1 MAMVTKETVFGAADA
16 LTAKGASVTQIA
28 VRDELGGGSFSTISV
43 FLKEWRDAQ
52 APATVAVVESAPAA
66 LRERLEAL
74 LATAWSE
81 AGAAANARLEA
92 ATAAAE
98 ASAKTLQRERDD
110 ALAFA
115 DRVSSTVDAAEA
127 RAAEAVDQARARDTE
142 LATVKEQLAAAVARA
157 TEQAET
163 IKTLRADHHASQAD
177 VARLTGELRAAE
189 AREAEAEKRAANTAH
204 VKEVAQRAMLASQ
217 EGKAGKG
224 KGGG

>member
-1 MAMVTKETVFGAADA
+1 MAIVTKETVFTAADA
-16 LTAKGASVTQIA
+16 LTAKGVNVTQIA

-43 FLKEWRDAQ
+43 FLKEWKDAHT
-52 APATVAVVESAPAA
+52 PTVAAVVESAPAA

-81 AGAAANARLEA
+81 AAAAANARLEA

-127 RAAEAVDQARARDTE
+127 KADEATRLLRLRDSE
-142 LATVKEQLAAAVARA
+142 LVHIKEQLAIVTTRK
-157 TEQAET
+157 EDHAET
-163 IKTLRADHHASQAD
+163 IKAVRAEYRSANAEI
-177 VARLTGELRAAE
+177 ARLTGELRAAE
-189 AREAEAEKRAANTAH
+189 AREQAAIARAGAAEKQTAEARAQAT
-204 VKEVAQRAMLASQ
+204 
-217 EGKAGKG
+217 KG
-224 KGGG
+224 KGSA